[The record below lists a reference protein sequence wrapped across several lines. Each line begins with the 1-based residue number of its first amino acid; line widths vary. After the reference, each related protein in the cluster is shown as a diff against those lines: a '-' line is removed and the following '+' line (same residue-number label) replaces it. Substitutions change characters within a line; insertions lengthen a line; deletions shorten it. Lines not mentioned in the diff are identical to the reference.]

1 MDQHFHDRKASSYQ
15 STFSVFCFRTAT
27 NYKIECTGYLVWFV
41 IILFSSLPVISPH
54 SRMFVIYNNMLRT
67 AYIDIFMNI
76 LKNN

>member
-1 MDQHFHDRKASSYQ
+1 MIGKPHHTKALFQ
-15 STFSVFCFRTAT
+15 FFCFRTAT

-54 SRMFVIYNNMLRT
+54 SRMFVIYNNMLKM